1 MNLPNKL
8 TILRI
13 FFILPVFVLLV
24 IAKAYNK
31 NISYSE
37 FNVST
42 ICFISAA
49 IIFIVAMFTD
59 FLDGFL
65 ARKNNQITTFGK
77 LFDPLADKIM
87 TSVTLVLF
95 TVMGITP
102 IYFVII
108 FIVRDIVVD
117 GSRNVAAAN
126 NINVAA
132 SWWGKWKTLLQSIGI
147 ILLFLLS
154 PLFYEKA
161 TNFYNP
167 EWEIW
172 VLNIPLIIATFLSLI
187 SGYLYFKQIKH
198 LISAK

>member
-1 MNLPNKL
+1 MNLPNRL
-8 TILRI
+8 TVLRI
-13 FFILPVFVLLV
+13 FLILPTIVLLI
-24 IAKAYNK
+24 IAKAVNNK
-31 NISYSE
+31 ISYND
-37 FNVST
+37 FNLST

-87 TSVTLVLF
+87 TSVTLIMF
-95 TVMGITP
+95 SIMGITP
-102 IYFVII
+102 IYFVVI
-108 FIVRDIVVD
+108 FIVRDIIVD

-132 SWWGKWKTLLQSIGI
+132 SWWGKWKTMLQTIGI
-147 ILLFLLS
+147 VLLFLIS
-154 PLFYEKA
+154 PIFLE
-161 TNFYNP
+161 NNSSFYNP
-167 EWEIW
+167 HWEIW
-172 VLNIPLIIATFLSLI
+172 VLNIPLILATFLSII